1 MSYPTQAEFEAA
13 LNAKGF
19 ARQIRS
25 VPTRRYD
32 PENPRCFCD
41 SPAVVVYVIEGK
53 DAPMCDVLASRYQT
67 PTTFCGYLLK
77 VEDHVKHLL
86 RYVAP
91 GEPRDSAEE
100 MPLGAPRG

>member
-1 MSYPTQAEFEAA
+1 MNHPTQAEFEAA
-13 LNAKGF
+13 LKAKGF
-19 ARQIRS
+19 VPQSRS

-41 SPAVVVYVIEGK
+41 SPAVVVYVIEGNE
-53 DAPMCDVLASRYQT
+53 APMCDVLASRYPT
-67 PTTFCGYLLK
+67 PKTFSSYLLS

-91 GEPRDSAEE
+91 DEPRDSEQE
-100 MPLGAPRG
+100 RPLGVPRG